1 MRTRISAIRIVLL
14 AIILPGIASANA
26 QLTTDF
32 YIKSCPS
39 VQSIV
44 RNGMMVAVR
53 NETRMAA
60 SILRLFF
67 HDCFV
72 QGCDASILLDD
83 TSTMQGEKTAF
94 PNANSVRGFEVVD
107 AIKASVEQSCPGVV
121 SCADILALAA
131 RDAVVLSGGPFWNV
145 RLGRRD
151 SLTASY
157 SLANS
162 NLPAPSEDIDTLIS
176 KFAAQGLSVS
186 DLVTLSGAH
195 TIGQSRCVNFRD
207 RLYDYDGSA
216 QPDSTLSAAYL
227 AQLQNV
233 CPSSGGDDNL
243 APLELTTPT
252 RFDNIYYKNLLNGK
266 GLLTSDQELF
276 SSNQTSTV
284 SVVQNYAASSRSFFT
299 NFPTSMIAMGNISP
313 LTGSN
318 GEVRIN
324 CRVIN

>member
-1 MRTRISAIRIVLL
+1 MTTRLSALLVVHVAFIVF
-14 AIILPGIASANA
+14 GITLVNA
-26 QLTTDF
+26 QLISNF
-32 YIKSCPS
+32 YASSCPS
-39 VQSIV
+39 LQSIV
-44 RNGMMVAVR
+44 RSGMRAAVQ

-83 TSTMQGEKTAF
+83 TSTMQGEKSAF
-94 PNANSVRGFEVVD
+94 PNVNSLRGFDVVD
-107 AIKASVEQSCPGVV
+107 VIKASVEQSCPGVV

-131 RDAVVLSGGPFWNV
+131 RDAVFLSGGPSWNV
-145 RLGRRD
+145 LLGRRD

-162 NLPAPSEDIDTLIS
+162 NLPAPSEDVDSLIS
-176 KFAAQGLSVS
+176 KFQAQGLSVS

-207 RLYDYDGSA
+207 RLYNDDGSGQA
-216 QPDSTLSAAYL
+216 DPTLSATYL
-227 AQLQNV
+227 VQLQTV

-243 APLELTTPT
+243 APLDVTTPT
-252 RFDNIYYKNLLNGK
+252 RFDNIYYKNLLNGR

-284 SVVQNYAASSRSFFT
+284 SVVQNYAASSASFFT

-313 LTGSN
+313 ITGSN

-324 CRVIN
+324 CRVAN